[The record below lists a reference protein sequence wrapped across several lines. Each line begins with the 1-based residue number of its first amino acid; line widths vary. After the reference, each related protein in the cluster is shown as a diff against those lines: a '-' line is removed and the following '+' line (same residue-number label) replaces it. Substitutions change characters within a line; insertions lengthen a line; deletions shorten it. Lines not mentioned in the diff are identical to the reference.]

1 MQLTVHVNIKR
12 VLDGYTEQLKRRAD
26 TALNVGKGSLQEHEE
41 HRE

>member
-26 TALNVGKGSLQEHEE
+26 TFHSIECWERFFA
-41 HRE
+41 RT